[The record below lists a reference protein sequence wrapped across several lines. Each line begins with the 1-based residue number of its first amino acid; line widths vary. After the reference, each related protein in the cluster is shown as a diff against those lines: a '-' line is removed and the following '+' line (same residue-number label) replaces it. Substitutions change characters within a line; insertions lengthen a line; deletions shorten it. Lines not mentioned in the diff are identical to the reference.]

1 MKTIKRYI
9 ALCVVLACCAAG
21 ALMLMFDYDTKTAK
35 WVAITAAV
43 VFFGLGLYLGHLFDR
58 KNLLPE

>member
-1 MKTIKRYI
+1 
-9 ALCVVLACCAAG
+9 
-21 ALMLMFDYDTKTAK
+21 MLMFDYDTTDAK

-43 VFFGLGLYLGHLFDR
+43 VFFCVGLYLGHLFNR